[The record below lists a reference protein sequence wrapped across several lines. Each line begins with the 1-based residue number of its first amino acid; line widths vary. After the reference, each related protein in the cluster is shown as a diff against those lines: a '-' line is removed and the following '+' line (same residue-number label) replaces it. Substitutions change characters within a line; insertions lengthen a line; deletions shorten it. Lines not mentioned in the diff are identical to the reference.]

1 VNGDEVDDI
10 SAPIKLE
17 GNKECYYDIVATDA
31 EGNETVVRVIMCPLE
46 LLVPVTSSL
55 EKETVT
61 SDDVSY
67 IGYEK
72 TALTELDTENAT
84 DDEKKIVEDLLKKCN
99 DLLEAADAAAV
110 AKDTVNTNAVKDITS
125 ENVTA
130 QDKLNLENALADIE
144 KEISDETEV
153 DDVEYEEWENMQ
165 GLRDLEDWG
174 AFSDE
179 GIMPGCHSDYYCGF
193 DLEEYKEYERM
204 RQFFGGVFK
213 YARESVGLSTKKLA
227 ECMKL
232 PEYIIENI
240 ENGEEYIK
248 DKAKESVLTVS
259 PILVEIPVTSAN
271 SVIEKQWWEEL
282 YDSDIERKI
291 LDFLLEYKSKL

>member
-1 VNGDEVDDI
+1 MNNELIYDPFAGAEVCNCKTIRPKEIETIIPKGFSEEDEFYVCNWCRFIRKFGMVD
-10 SAPIKLE
+10 
-17 GNKECYYDIVATDA
+17 
-31 EGNETVVRVIMCPLE
+31 
-46 LLVPVTSSL
+46 
-55 EKETVT
+55 
-61 SDDVSY
+61 
-67 IGYEK
+67 
-72 TALTELDTENAT
+72 AL
-84 DDEKKIVEDLLKKCN
+84 
-99 DLLEAADAAAV
+99 
-110 AKDTVNTNAVKDITS
+110 S
-125 ENVTA
+125 
-130 QDKLNLENALADIE
+130 DIE
-144 KEISDETEV
+144 KEISGETEV

-204 RQFFGGVFK
+204 RQFFGAVLKF
-213 YARESVGLSTKKLA
+213 ARESVGLSTKKLA

-248 DKAKESVLTVS
+248 DKARESVLTVS